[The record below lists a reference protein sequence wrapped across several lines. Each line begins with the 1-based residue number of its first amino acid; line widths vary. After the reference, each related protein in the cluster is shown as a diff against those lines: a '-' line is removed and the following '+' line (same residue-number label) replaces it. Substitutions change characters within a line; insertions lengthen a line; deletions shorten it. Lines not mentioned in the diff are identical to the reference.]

1 MLDPLLRPAAIAA
14 NDRFYGGSSLDL
26 PAPPSFDFDFV
37 GRPSLHCPG
46 LPPLTFTRASTAAR
60 VNAAG
65 LVETVAAD
73 APRFDHHPVT
83 GARLGLLFEEARV
96 NLALRSRD
104 FAHAAWTKDNAA
116 AGGGAVA
123 PDGNAGAQLLAED
136 TGTGQHR
143 ARQDGMP
150 FAAGATL
157 AVSCFLKSAGR
168 GFATLQFGAANGFRA
183 CFNLAAGALAPG
195 FAGASF
201 GTGTFVSAGIQH
213 FPAGW
218 YRCWIVGKEDP
229 AATSGEAYLNVVRS
243 AAYTDSYAG
252 DGASGVRA
260 WGYQV
265 ETGLFPT
272 SYIATTDATAA
283 RAVDVA
289 ALSTLSPWFNTE
301 EGTLFAEAVPLDGK
315 PTTIAHPI
323 FGIYDG
329 TNANQLTLS
338 LLQDQSPS
346 LVISVSGITV
356 ALPGGPSATAEET
369 IRLAGAYRSG
379 DRAAS
384 ARGSQI
390 SSDAGTIPSGLNI
403 VRLGRNFGAGV
414 LNGCIRR
421 VIYFPFRLTNNML
434 RHLTK

>member
-14 NDRFYGGSSLDL
+14 NDRFYGGSPLDL

-73 APRFDHHPVT
+73 APRFDHHPMT

-183 CFNLAAGALAPG
+183 CFDLAAGALAPG

-213 FPAGW
+213 FPTGW

-283 RAVDVA
+283 RAVDVTSIS
-289 ALSTLSPWFNTE
+289 ALLPWFQPNR
-301 EGTLFAEAVPLDGK
+301 GTLYVESSVYGDDTTNDVPIHVD
-315 PTTIAHPI
+315 
-323 FGIYDG
+323 DG
-329 TNANQLTLS
+329 TNGNRIAVIRQAAGLTTGVIFS
-338 LLQDQSPS
+338 DSVQQAAITAGSWTVNYLQK
-346 LVISVSGITV
+346 V
-356 ALPGGPSATAEET
+356 ALAYAKDDMAVAVNSVLVGIDNSAILPQNLTT
-369 IRLAGAYRSG
+369 L
-379 DRAAS
+379 
-384 ARGSQI
+384 
-390 SSDAGTIPSGLNI
+390 
-403 VRLGRNFGAGV
+403 RLGNNAVGTTPLTG
-414 LNGCIRR
+414 R
-421 VIYFPFRLTNNML
+421 VCRVVYWPFRLSN
-434 RHLTK
+434 HLLQRLSR